1 MECCYSILYICD
13 FSLGVSIKMNLL
25 LFAPG
30 LLFLLLVTR
39 GTLGTVKH
47 LIICALPQVRNKWAA
62 QKLFV
67 CVTQRERDIYFRR
80 ILVYSKFYFQVL
92 LGLPFL
98 LENPAGYIVRSFDL
112 SRQFFYKW
120 TVNWRLLPEDMF
132 LNRTFQI
139 SLLICHIAVLLLFCC
154 FRWRK

>member
-1 MECCYSILYICD
+1 MSLFMECCYSILYICN

-30 LLFLLLVTR
+30 LLFLLLVTQ

-67 CVTQRERDIYFRR
+67 CVTQREIYIYISEESWFTLNFIFRFF
-80 ILVYSKFYFQVL
+80 LVYPFFLKIQQVTL
-92 LGLPFL
+92 CVHLTSVVSFSTSGL
-98 LENPAGYIVRSFDL
+98 
-112 SRQFFYKW
+112 
-120 TVNWRLLPEDMF
+120 
-132 LNRTFQI
+132 
-139 SLLICHIAVLLLFCC
+139 
-154 FRWRK
+154 